1 MNFKFK
7 QDCLETAQ
15 WQRNVLAGL
24 SVILLLVTLLQT
36 ILLCFK
42 STQTIIFP
50 PETKQSFWVEGN
62 RFSPVYLEE
71 QGMYFAHLLLD
82 VSPANILAQ
91 GEILLRY
98 VDTKS
103 HGVFKTRLF
112 KEEQRL
118 KRDNLSLSFIAV
130 ECEVFP
136 QNLAVEITG
145 DLNGYVS
152 HKKISTHRETYRFEF
167 TSIKGRLFLK
177 TVTVIKSDQ
186 KIPEE
191 GAFDPT
197 PFEPFQTQPQ
207 PQFQKH
213 FQYQSHTQPEAQSE
227 TQPQEVTD
235 ANTVSFPSA

>member
-1 MNFKFK
+1 MNFNFK
-7 QDCLETAQ
+7 QDCLTSAQ

-24 SVILLLVTLLQT
+24 SAILLVVVLLQT
-36 ILLCFK
+36 LLLCFQ
-42 STQTIIFP
+42 STKTIILP
-50 PETKQSFWVEGN
+50 PETNQSFWVEGN

-98 VDTKS
+98 VDTAN

-118 KRDNLSLSFIAV
+118 KRDSLSLSFIAV

-136 QNLAVEITG
+136 EAMAVEITG

-152 HKKISTHRETYRFEF
+152 GKKISSHRETYRLEF
-167 TSIKGRLFLK
+167 TSHKGRLFLK
-177 TVTVIKSDQ
+177 AMSVINTDQ

-191 GAFDPT
+191 GAFEPT
-197 PFEPFQTQPQ
+197 KFESSPELSANKPAPINSTQ
-207 PQFQKH
+207 
-213 FQYQSHTQPEAQSE
+213 
-227 TQPQEVTD
+227 
-235 ANTVSFPSA
+235 N